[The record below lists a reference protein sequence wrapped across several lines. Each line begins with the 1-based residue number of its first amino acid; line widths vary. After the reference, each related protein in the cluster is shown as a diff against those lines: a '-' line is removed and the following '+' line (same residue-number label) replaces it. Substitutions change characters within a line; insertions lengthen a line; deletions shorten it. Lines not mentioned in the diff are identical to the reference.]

1 MMIQT
6 MSFFSRKGGP
16 SNNAKLLSNY
26 AQDNTPDNDLGT
38 TKRIQSNGKANK
50 FSRNYLTK
58 VEL

>member
-1 MMIQT
+1 MF
-6 MSFFSRKGGP
+6 FFSRKGGP